1 MSTCAIIPPNTY
13 SMAPYSGVWSK
24 MLAAHLLR
32 RTTLGP
38 TQAQIDAAF
47 SDGVDLAVENIL
59 QSSILTDEPVTWHP
73 GETIAPQ
80 GETWV
85 DKFMTPDPLLEDQVN
100 AARQKSLFSWTAG
113 RMNKEQLGAA
123 NITEKMVFFWQNHF
137 GIQQVRDDR
146 LNYNYF
152 KTLEANAIGNFKTV
166 VESITI
172 NGAMMKFLDTASNTK
187 WSPNENYARELLE
200 LYSIG
205 KGLQTG
211 PGDYSNYTED
221 DILSGA
227 RILTG
232 WKVRENMSSTA
243 NPYIEFEPNLH
254 DTDPKQL
261 SYHFN
266 NMILFNDDENEY
278 KNFIDAIFSKEETA
292 YHICRKLYKYFVSA
306 ELTEQIEATVI
317 DTMAQTMI
325 SNNYEI
331 RPVLAQLFKSEH
343 FYDSTIIGSHLKAP
357 YEFIFSMLNP
367 TLSFPSHNEEG
378 NNVIWN
384 ILYNAASV
392 MDQNWYVAPSVAG
405 WPAYYV
411 KPGYMQLWLNSAT
424 IDRRFWLVSLLTEH
438 STGISDDVTGTVYSF
453 KIDALAFVDQLQTPS
468 DGVAVIEQ
476 MCNLF
481 FARPLLQTKKDRLL
495 NILSDFLPA
504 FEWTLQYNEYL
515 SNTHDPVL
523 REPVKQ
529 RVEAVLSEI
538 FKLPEFQSC

>member
-1 MSTCAIIPPNTY
+1 MSTCAIIPPNTF

-47 SDGVDLAVENIL
+47 SDGVDLAVESIL

-73 GETIAPQ
+73 GETVAPQ

-187 WSPNENYARELLE
+187 WSPNENYSRELLE

-243 NPYIEFEPNLH
+243 NPYIEFEPNHH

-292 YHICRKLYKYFVSA
+292 YHICRKLYRYFVST

>member
-73 GETIAPQ
+73 GETVAQQ

-187 WSPNENYARELLE
+187 WSPNENYSRELLE

-205 KGLQTG
+205 KGFQTG
-211 PGDYSNYTED
+211 PGDYSNFTED

-243 NPYIEFEPNLH
+243 NPYIEFEPNHH

-292 YHICRKLYKYFVSA
+292 YHICRKLYRYFVST

-476 MCNLF
+476 MCDLF

>member
-13 SMAPYSGVWSK
+13 SMAPYFGVWSK

-47 SDGVDLAVENIL
+47 SDGVDLAVESIL
-59 QSSILTDEPVTWHP
+59 QSSILTDEPITWHP
-73 GETIAPQ
+73 GETVAPQ

-187 WSPNENYARELLE
+187 WSPNENYSRELLE

-211 PGDYSNYTED
+211 PGDYSNFTED

-243 NPYIEFEPNLH
+243 NPYIEFEPNHH

-292 YHICRKLYKYFVSA
+292 YHICRKLYKYFVST

-317 DTMAQTMI
+317 ETMAQTMI

-438 STGISDDVTGTVYSF
+438 STGLSDDVTGTVYSF

-481 FARPLLQTKKDRLL
+481 FSRPLLQTKKDRLL

>member
-73 GETIAPQ
+73 GETVAPQ

-187 WSPNENYARELLE
+187 WSPNENYSRELLE

-211 PGDYSNYTED
+211 PGDYSNFTED

-243 NPYIEFEPNLH
+243 NPYIEFEPNHH

-292 YHICRKLYKYFVSA
+292 YHICRKLYKYFVST

-317 DTMAQTMI
+317 ETMAQTMI

-476 MCNLF
+476 MCDLF

>member
-47 SDGVDLAVENIL
+47 SDGVDLAVESIL

-73 GETIAPQ
+73 GETVAPQ
-80 GETWV
+80 GETWI

-152 KTLEANAIGNFKTV
+152 KTLETNAIGNFKTV

-211 PGDYSNYTED
+211 PGDYSNFTED

-243 NPYIEFEPNLH
+243 NPYIEFEPNHH

-292 YHICRKLYKYFVSA
+292 YHICRKLYKYFVST

-317 DTMAQTMI
+317 ETMAQTMI

-438 STGISDDVTGTVYSF
+438 STGLSDDVTGTVYSF

-476 MCNLF
+476 MCDLF
-481 FARPLLQTKKDRLL
+481 FSRPLLQTKKDRLL

>member
-13 SMAPYSGVWSK
+13 SMAPYFGVWSK

-47 SDGVDLAVENIL
+47 SDGVDLAVESIL
-59 QSSILTDEPVTWHP
+59 QSSILTDEPITWHP
-73 GETIAPQ
+73 GETVAPQ

-187 WSPNENYARELLE
+187 WSPNENYSRELLE

-211 PGDYSNYTED
+211 PGDYSNFTED

-243 NPYIEFEPNLH
+243 NPYIEFEPNHH

-292 YHICRKLYKYFVSA
+292 YHICRKLYKYFVST

-317 DTMAQTMI
+317 ETMAQTMI

-438 STGISDDVTGTVYSF
+438 STGLSDDVTGTVYSF

>member
-292 YHICRKLYKYFVSA
+292 YHICRKLYRYFVST

>member
-13 SMAPYSGVWSK
+13 SLAPYSGVWSK

-47 SDGVDLAVENIL
+47 SDGVDLAVESIL

-73 GETIAPQ
+73 GETVAQQ

-187 WSPNENYARELLE
+187 WSPNENYSRELLE

-211 PGDYSNYTED
+211 PGDYSNFTED

-243 NPYIEFEPNLH
+243 NPYIEFEPNHH

-292 YHICRKLYKYFVSA
+292 YHICRKLYKYFVST

-357 YEFIFSMLNP
+357 YEFIYSMLNP

-384 ILYNAASV
+384 MLYNAASV

-476 MCNLF
+476 MCDLF

>member
-47 SDGVDLAVENIL
+47 SDGVDLAVESIL

-73 GETIAPQ
+73 GETVAPQ

-200 LYSIG
+200 L
-205 KGLQTG
+205 
-211 PGDYSNYTED
+211 
-221 DILSGA
+221 LSL
-227 RILTG
+227 I
-232 WKVRENMSSTA
+232 
-243 NPYIEFEPNLH
+243 
-254 DTDPKQL
+254 
-261 SYHFN
+261 
-266 NMILFNDDENEY
+266 
-278 KNFIDAIFSKEETA
+278 
-292 YHICRKLYKYFVSA
+292 HI
-306 ELTEQIEATVI
+306 
-317 DTMAQTMI
+317 
-325 SNNYEI
+325 
-331 RPVLAQLFKSEH
+331 
-343 FYDSTIIGSHLKAP
+343 
-357 YEFIFSMLNP
+357 
-367 TLSFPSHNEEG
+367 
-378 NNVIWN
+378 
-384 ILYNAASV
+384 
-392 MDQNWYVAPSVAG
+392 
-405 WPAYYV
+405 
-411 KPGYMQLWLNSAT
+411 
-424 IDRRFWLVSLLTEH
+424 
-438 STGISDDVTGTVYSF
+438 
-453 KIDALAFVDQLQTPS
+453 
-468 DGVAVIEQ
+468 
-476 MCNLF
+476 
-481 FARPLLQTKKDRLL
+481 
-495 NILSDFLPA
+495 
-504 FEWTLQYNEYL
+504 
-515 SNTHDPVL
+515 
-523 REPVKQ
+523 
-529 RVEAVLSEI
+529 
-538 FKLPEFQSC
+538 

>member
-13 SMAPYSGVWSK
+13 SLAPYSGVWSK

-47 SDGVDLAVENIL
+47 SDGVDLAVESIL
-59 QSSILTDEPVTWHP
+59 QSSILTDEPITWHP
-73 GETIAPQ
+73 GETVAPQ

-187 WSPNENYARELLE
+187 WSPNENYSRELLE

-211 PGDYSNYTED
+211 PGDYSNFTED

-243 NPYIEFEPNLH
+243 NPYIEFEPNHH

-292 YHICRKLYKYFVSA
+292 YHICRKLYKYFVST

-317 DTMAQTMI
+317 ETMAQTMI

-438 STGISDDVTGTVYSF
+438 STGLSDDVTGTVYSF

-481 FARPLLQTKKDRLL
+481 FSRPLLQTKKDRLL

>member
-13 SMAPYSGVWSK
+13 SLAPYSGVWSK

-47 SDGVDLAVENIL
+47 SDGVDLAVESIL
-59 QSSILTDEPVTWHP
+59 QSSILTDEPITWHP
-73 GETIAPQ
+73 GETVAPQ

-187 WSPNENYARELLE
+187 WNPNENYARELLE

-211 PGDYSNYTED
+211 PGDYSNFTED
-221 DILSGA
+221 DVLSGA

-254 DTDPKQL
+254 DTDSKQL

-292 YHICRKLYKYFVSA
+292 YHICRKLYKYFVST

-317 DTMAQTMI
+317 ETMAQTMI

-476 MCNLF
+476 MCDLF

-504 FEWTLQYNEYL
+504 FEWTLQYN
-515 SNTHDPVL
+515 
-523 REPVKQ
+523 
-529 RVEAVLSEI
+529 
-538 FKLPEFQSC
+538 

>member
-405 WPAYYV
+405 WPAYYM

>member
-1 MSTCAIIPPNTY
+1 MSTCVIIPPNTY

-73 GETIAPQ
+73 GETVAPQ

-187 WSPNENYARELLE
+187 WSPNENYSRELLE

-211 PGDYSNYTED
+211 PGDYSNFTED

-243 NPYIEFEPNLH
+243 NPYIEFEPNHH

-292 YHICRKLYKYFVSA
+292 YHICRKLYKYFVST

-317 DTMAQTMI
+317 ETMAQTMI

-476 MCNLF
+476 MCDLF

>member
-13 SMAPYSGVWSK
+13 SLAPYSGVWSK

-38 TQAQIDAAF
+38 TQAQIDVAF
-47 SDGVDLAVENIL
+47 SDGVDLAVESIL
-59 QSSILTDEPVTWHP
+59 QSSILTDEPITWHP
-73 GETIAPQ
+73 GETVAPQ

-187 WSPNENYARELLE
+187 WSPNENYSRELLE

-205 KGLQTG
+205 KGFQTG
-211 PGDYSNYTED
+211 PGDYSNFTED

-243 NPYIEFEPNLH
+243 NPYIEFEPNHH

-292 YHICRKLYKYFVSA
+292 YHICRKLYRYFVST

-476 MCNLF
+476 MCDLF

>member
-73 GETIAPQ
+73 GETVAQQ

-172 NGAMMKFLDTASNTK
+172 NGAMMEFLDTASNTK
-187 WSPNENYARELLE
+187 WNPNENYARELLE

-211 PGDYSNYTED
+211 PGDYSNFTED

-254 DTDPKQL
+254 DTDSKQL

-292 YHICRKLYKYFVSA
+292 YHICRKLYRYFVST

-476 MCNLF
+476 MCDLF

>member
-13 SMAPYSGVWSK
+13 SLAPYSGVWSK

-59 QSSILTDEPVTWHP
+59 QSSILTDEPITWHP
-73 GETIAPQ
+73 GETVAPQ

-187 WSPNENYARELLE
+187 WSPNENYSRELLE

-243 NPYIEFEPNLH
+243 NPYIEFEPNHH

-292 YHICRKLYKYFVSA
+292 YHICRKLYKYFVST

-317 DTMAQTMI
+317 ETMAQTMI

-424 IDRRFWLVSLLTEH
+424 IYRRFWLVSLLTEH

>member
-73 GETIAPQ
+73 GETVAPQ

-211 PGDYSNYTED
+211 PGDYSNFTED

-243 NPYIEFEPNLH
+243 NPYIEFEPNHH

-292 YHICRKLYKYFVSA
+292 YHICRKLYKYFVST

-317 DTMAQTMI
+317 ETMAQTMI

-438 STGISDDVTGTVYSF
+438 STGLSDDVTGTVYSF

-476 MCNLF
+476 MCDLF
-481 FARPLLQTKKDRLL
+481 FSRPLLQTKKDRLL

>member
-47 SDGVDLAVENIL
+47 SDGVDLAVESIL

-172 NGAMMKFLDTASNTK
+172 NGAMMEFLDTASNTK
-187 WSPNENYARELLE
+187 WSPNENYSRELLE

-243 NPYIEFEPNLH
+243 NPYIEFEPNHH

-292 YHICRKLYKYFVSA
+292 YHICRKLYRYFVST

>member
-13 SMAPYSGVWSK
+13 SMAPYFGVWSK

-47 SDGVDLAVENIL
+47 SDGVDLAVESIL
-59 QSSILTDEPVTWHP
+59 QSSILTDEPITWHP
-73 GETIAPQ
+73 GETVAPQ

-187 WSPNENYARELLE
+187 WSPNENYSRELLE

-211 PGDYSNYTED
+211 PGDYSNFTED

-243 NPYIEFEPNLH
+243 NPYIEFEPNHH

-292 YHICRKLYKYFVSA
+292 YHICRKLYKYFVST

-317 DTMAQTMI
+317 ETMAQTMI

>member
-13 SMAPYSGVWSK
+13 SLAPYSGVWSK

-47 SDGVDLAVENIL
+47 SDGVDLAVESIL

-73 GETIAPQ
+73 GETVAPQ

-187 WSPNENYARELLE
+187 WSPNENYSRELLE

-243 NPYIEFEPNLH
+243 NPYIEFEPNHH

-266 NMILFNDDENEY
+266 SMILFNDDENEY

-292 YHICRKLYKYFVSA
+292 YHICRKLYKYFVST

-317 DTMAQTMI
+317 ETMAQTMI

-481 FARPLLQTKKDRLL
+481 FSRPLLQTKKDRLL

>member
-13 SMAPYSGVWSK
+13 SMAPYFGVWSK

-47 SDGVDLAVENIL
+47 SDGVDLAVESIL
-59 QSSILTDEPVTWHP
+59 QSSILTDEPITWHP
-73 GETIAPQ
+73 GETVAPQ

-187 WSPNENYARELLE
+187 WSPNENYSRELLE

-211 PGDYSNYTED
+211 PGDYSNFTED

-243 NPYIEFEPNLH
+243 NPYIEFEPNHH

-292 YHICRKLYKYFVSA
+292 YHICRKLYKYFVST

-317 DTMAQTMI
+317 ETMAQTMI

-411 KPGYMQLWLNSAT
+411 KPGYMQLWLNSET

-438 STGISDDVTGTVYSF
+438 STGLSDDVTGTVYSF
-453 KIDALAFVDQLQTPS
+453 KIDALSFVDQLQTPS

-481 FARPLLQTKKDRLL
+481 FSRPLLQTKKDRLL

>member
-13 SMAPYSGVWSK
+13 SLAPYSGIWSK

-73 GETIAPQ
+73 GETVAPQ

-187 WSPNENYARELLE
+187 WSPNENYSRELLE

-205 KGLQTG
+205 KGFQTG
-211 PGDYSNYTED
+211 PGDYSNFTED

-243 NPYIEFEPNLH
+243 NPYIEFEPNHH

-292 YHICRKLYKYFVSA
+292 YHICRKLYRYFVST

-476 MCNLF
+476 MCDLF

>member
-73 GETIAPQ
+73 GETVAQQ

-187 WSPNENYARELLE
+187 WSPNENYSRELLE

-211 PGDYSNYTED
+211 PGDYSNFTED

-254 DTDPKQL
+254 DTDSKQL

-292 YHICRKLYKYFVSA
+292 YHICRKLYRYFVST

-476 MCNLF
+476 MCDLF

>member
-1 MSTCAIIPPNTY
+1 MSTCAIIPPNTF

-47 SDGVDLAVENIL
+47 SDGVDLAVESIL

-73 GETIAPQ
+73 GETVAPQ

-172 NGAMMKFLDTASNTK
+172 NGAMMEFLDTASNTK
-187 WSPNENYARELLE
+187 WSPNENYSRELLE

-243 NPYIEFEPNLH
+243 NPYIEFEPNHH

-292 YHICRKLYKYFVSA
+292 YHICRKLYRYFVST

-331 RPVLAQLFKSEH
+331 RPALAQLFKSEH

>member
-13 SMAPYSGVWSK
+13 SMAPYFGVWSK

-73 GETIAPQ
+73 GETVAPQ

-100 AARQKSLFSWTAG
+100 SARQKSLFSWTAG

-187 WSPNENYARELLE
+187 WSPNENYSRELLE

-211 PGDYSNYTED
+211 PGDYSNFTED

-243 NPYIEFEPNLH
+243 NPYIEFEPNHH

-292 YHICRKLYKYFVSA
+292 YHICRKLYKYFVST

-317 DTMAQTMI
+317 ETMAQTMI

>member
-13 SMAPYSGVWSK
+13 SLAPYSGVWSK

-73 GETIAPQ
+73 GETVAPQ

-187 WSPNENYARELLE
+187 WSPNENYSRELLE

-211 PGDYSNYTED
+211 PGDYSNFTED

-243 NPYIEFEPNLH
+243 NPYIEFEPNHH

-292 YHICRKLYKYFVSA
+292 YHICRKLYKYFVST

-317 DTMAQTMI
+317 ETMAQTMI

>member
-172 NGAMMKFLDTASNTK
+172 NGAMMEFLDTASNTK
-187 WSPNENYARELLE
+187 WSPNENYSRELLE

-243 NPYIEFEPNLH
+243 NPYIEFEPNHH

-292 YHICRKLYKYFVSA
+292 YHICRKLYRYFVST

>member
-73 GETIAPQ
+73 GETVAQQ

-187 WSPNENYARELLE
+187 WSPNENYSRELLE

-205 KGLQTG
+205 KGFQTG
-211 PGDYSNYTED
+211 PGDYSNFTED

-232 WKVRENMSSTA
+232 WKVSENMRSTA
-243 NPYIEFEPNLH
+243 NPYIEFEPNHH

-292 YHICRKLYKYFVSA
+292 YHICRKLYRYFVST

-476 MCNLF
+476 MCDLF

>member
-13 SMAPYSGVWSK
+13 SLAPYSGVWSK

-47 SDGVDLAVENIL
+47 SDGVDLAVESIL
-59 QSSILTDEPVTWHP
+59 QSSILTDEPITWHP
-73 GETIAPQ
+73 GETVAPQ

-187 WSPNENYARELLE
+187 WSPNENYSRELLE

-211 PGDYSNYTED
+211 PGDYSNFTED

-243 NPYIEFEPNLH
+243 NPYIEFEPNHH

-292 YHICRKLYKYFVSA
+292 YHICRKLYKYFVST

-317 DTMAQTMI
+317 ETMAQTMI

-476 MCNLF
+476 MCDLF